1 MKEKIKFPDA
11 YVCDPFSSPYETVG
25 LPFEGGQAVV
35 ETTYQKRK
43 VSSGAEL
50 GALLTSI
57 TRNPIPE
64 QRNGCRSTTK
74 SSLPFARINR
84 DNLSPSRPCPY
95 PIPKGRTT

>member
-1 MKEKIKFPDA
+1 MKEKINFPDA

-50 GALLTSI
+50 GALAGPAKSI
-57 TRNPIPE
+57 TLV
-64 QRNGCRSTTK
+64 NGHSPCR
-74 SSLPFARINR
+74 R
-84 DNLSPSRPCPY
+84 
-95 PIPKGRTT
+95 

>member
-50 GALLTSI
+50 GALNGDGELKVKHVEEFLDSQFTLEFMKAIQTS
-57 TRNPIPE
+57 R
-64 QRNGCRSTTK
+64 GS
-74 SSLPFARINR
+74 
-84 DNLSPSRPCPY
+84 
-95 PIPKGRTT
+95 